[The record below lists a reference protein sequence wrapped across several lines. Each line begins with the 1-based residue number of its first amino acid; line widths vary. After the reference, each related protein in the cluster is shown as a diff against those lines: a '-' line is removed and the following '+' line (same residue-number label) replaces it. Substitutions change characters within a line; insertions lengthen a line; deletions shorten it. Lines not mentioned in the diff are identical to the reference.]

1 MLEILHKLG
10 INTPDIIAQMLVFG
24 IVYLILSKY
33 AFGPVTALLE
43 ERRRRI
49 AEGEDNLKKIREN
62 LAAAEATAEEV
73 KAKANAEADRMI
85 KEARETAAAHSLE
98 ALRQQVE
105 SLLEQLRGSAG

>member
-49 AEGEDNLKKIREN
+49 FLSGLLKM
-62 LAAAEATAEEV
+62 LVAGV
-73 KAKANAEADRMI
+73 
-85 KEARETAAAHSLE
+85 
-98 ALRQQVE
+98 Q
-105 SLLEQLRGSAG
+105 LLKF